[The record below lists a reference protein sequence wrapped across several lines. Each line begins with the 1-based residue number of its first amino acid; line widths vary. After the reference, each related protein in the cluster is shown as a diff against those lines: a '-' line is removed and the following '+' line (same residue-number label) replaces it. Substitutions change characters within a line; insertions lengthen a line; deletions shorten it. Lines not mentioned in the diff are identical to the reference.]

1 MKKTD
6 RAPVAD
12 TVRRRLIGTGA
23 VALVAPHLMG
33 PVTAHETFGP
43 VRPPLPAP
51 VIALTATDGKAL
63 DLSQGLRGSVT
74 ALQLMFVGCSA
85 TCPIQ
90 GAIFADA
97 QRKLAGAGADMR
109 LLSVSIDPLG
119 DDLKALREWLG
130 RFGALSQR
138 WTAALPRV
146 QDVNRLLDFL
156 RARTS
161 GVDRHTTQAYLF
173 DRSAQL
179 VYRTGDMPAGD
190 ELVKLMRQVGALP

>member
-1 MKKTD
+1 MKTI
-6 RAPVAD
+6 RAPIANA
-12 TVRRRLIGTGA
+12 VRRRLIGTSA
-23 VALVAPHLMG
+23 IALVAPHLMSAAR
-33 PVTAHETFGP
+33 AHATFGP
-43 VRPPLPAP
+43 VKPPLPAP
-51 VIALTATDGKAL
+51 VITLTGTDGKSL
-63 DLSQGLRGSVT
+63 DLSQVLRGSVT

-90 GAIFADA
+90 GAIFADT
-97 QRKLAGAGADMR
+97 QRKLAGAGAEMR
-109 LLSVSIDPLG
+109 LLSISIDPLG

-146 QDVNRLLDFL
+146 QDVNKLLDFL
-156 RARTS
+156 RARAS

-179 VYRTGDMPAGD
+179 VYRTADMPAGD
-190 ELVKLMRQVGALP
+190 ELVKLMRQIGSLP